1 MKNYICIN
9 GKKAELTEEQ
19 LRALNIGIKEKK
31 LADIAVGETFKVG
44 EHELI
49 VLEHDNG
56 NTAVLR
62 KDILCKMAFGK
73 SNNDYRKSDVK
84 SYLEKFAKE
93 MTAIIGE
100 ENLVKHKVD
109 LTSDDGL
116 KDYGEI
122 EELVSLLTAEKYRK
136 YVNIIDKYKLDC
148 WWWLLTPHSTDTHGN
163 SNWVKCVS
171 PRGSV
176 FSNFCSDRSSG
187 VRPFWIF
194 GSSIFVSCE
203 E

>member
-31 LADIAVGETFKVG
+31 LADIAVGETFKAG
-44 EHELI
+44 EHEFI
-49 VLEHDNG
+49 VLEHADG

-62 KDILCKMAFGK
+62 KDILCKMAFGED
-73 SNNDYRKSDVK
+73 NNDYRESNVK
-84 SYLEKFAKE
+84 SHLEKFAKE

-136 YVNIIDKYKLDC
+136 YVTIIDKYKLDC
-148 WWWLLTPHSTDTHGN
+148 WWWLLTPHSTDTHEN
-163 SNWVKCVS
+163 SAWVKCVS
-171 PRGSV
+171 PLGIVGLNDYYIR
-176 FSNFCSDRSSG
+176 G
-187 VRPFWIF
+187 VRPFCIF
-194 GSSIFVSCE
+194 KSDIFVSTD
-203 E
+203 

>member
-122 EELVSLLTAEKYRK
+122 EELVSLLTAEKCRK

-163 SNWVKCVS
+163 SSWVKCVS
-171 PRGSV
+171 PRGDIGGDICG
-176 FSNFCSDRSSG
+176 NYCIG
-187 VRPFWIF
+187 VRPFCIF
-194 GSSIFVSCE
+194 KSNIFVSGN
-203 E
+203 

>member
-148 WWWLLTPHSTDTHGN
+148 WWWRLTPHSTDTHGY

-171 PRGSV
+171 PRG
-176 FSNFCSDRSSG
+176 NIYGSSYDYVNYG

>member
-31 LADIAVGETFKVG
+31 LADIAVGETFKAG
-44 EHELI
+44 EHEFI
-49 VLEHDNG
+49 VLEHADG

-62 KDILCKMAFGK
+62 KDILCKMAFGED
-73 SNNDYRKSDVK
+73 NNDYRESNVK
-84 SYLEKFAKE
+84 SHLEKFAKE

-136 YVNIIDKYKLDC
+136 YVTIIDKYKLDC
-148 WWWLLTPHSTDTHGN
+148 WWWLLTPHSTDTHEN
-163 SNWVKCVS
+163 SAWVKCVS
-171 PRGSV
+171 PLGIINGDV
-176 FSNFCSDRSSG
+176 YDNFSNG
-187 VRPFWIF
+187 VRPFCIF
-194 GSSIFVSCE
+194 KSDIFVSTD
-203 E
+203 

>member
-9 GKKAELTEEQ
+9 GKKAKLTEEQ

-44 EHELI
+44 KHELI

-136 YVNIIDKYKLDC
+136 YVNIIDKYKLDY

-171 PRGSV
+171 PRGV
-176 FSNFCSDRSSG
+176 IDHDIYYGDNIG
-187 VRPFWIF
+187 VRPFCIF
-194 GSSIFVSCE
+194 KSNIFVSGN
-203 E
+203 

>member
-31 LADIAVGETFKVG
+31 LADIAVGETFKAG
-44 EHELI
+44 EHEFI
-49 VLEHDNG
+49 VLEHADG

-62 KDILCKMAFGK
+62 KDILCKMAFGED
-73 SNNDYRKSDVK
+73 NNDYRESNVK
-84 SYLEKFAKE
+84 SHLEKFAKE

-136 YVNIIDKYKLDC
+136 YVTIIDKYKLDC
-148 WWWLLTPHSTDTHGN
+148 WWWLLTPHSTDTHEN
-163 SNWVKCVS
+163 SAWVKCVS
-171 PRGSV
+171 PRGYVVNDSC
-176 FSNFCSDRSSG
+176 SNSSNG
-187 VRPFWIF
+187 VRPFCIF
-194 GSSIFVSCE
+194 KSDIFVSTD
-203 E
+203 

>member
-19 LRALNIGIKEKK
+19 LCALGICIKEKK
-31 LADIAVGETFKVG
+31 LADIAVGETFKAG
-44 EHELI
+44 DHEFI

-56 NTAVLR
+56 NTAVLL

-73 SNNDYRKSDVK
+73 DNNDYRKSDVK

-136 YVNIIDKYKLDC
+136 YVNIIDKYKPNC
-148 WWWLLTPHSTDTHGN
+148 WWWLSTPYSTKTHDN
-163 SNWVKCVS
+163 ASWVKCVS
-171 PRGSV
+171 PLGIIYDYY
-176 FSNFCSDRSSG
+176 FSDNYFG
-187 VRPFWIF
+187 VRPFCIF
-194 GSSIFVSCE
+194 KSDIFVSA
-203 E
+203 

>member
-31 LADIAVGETFKVG
+31 LADISVGETFKVG
-44 EHELI
+44 EHEFI
-49 VLEHDNG
+49 VLEHADG

-62 KDILCKMAFGK
+62 KDVLCKMAFGK
-73 SNNDYRKSDVK
+73 DNNDYRKSDVK

-93 MTAIIGE
+93 MAAIIGE
-100 ENLVKHKVD
+100 ENLAKHKVD

-148 WWWLLTPHSTDTHGN
+148 WWWLLTPHSTDTHKN

-171 PRGSV
+171 PRGNINGN
-176 FSNFCSDRSSG
+176 NFNSYFIG
-187 VRPFWIF
+187 VRPFCIF
-194 GSSIFVSCE
+194 GSSILVSCE

>member
-171 PRGSV
+171 PRGDFGSG
-176 FSNFCSDRSSG
+176 SYDYNDGG
-187 VRPFWIF
+187 VRPFCIF
-194 GSSIFVSCE
+194 KSNIFVSGN
-203 E
+203 

>member
-31 LADIAVGETFKVG
+31 LADIAVGETFKAG
-44 EHELI
+44 EHEFI
-49 VLEHDNG
+49 VLEHADG

-62 KDILCKMAFGK
+62 KDILCKMAF
-73 SNNDYRKSDVK
+73 SEDNNDYRESNVK
-84 SYLEKFAKE
+84 SHLEKFAKE

-136 YVNIIDKYKLDC
+136 YVTIIDKYKLDC
-148 WWWLLTPHSTDTHGN
+148 CWWLLTPHSTDTHEN
-163 SNWVKCVS
+163 SAWVKCVS
-171 PRGSV
+171 PHGNI
-176 FSNFCSDRSSG
+176 FSDIYISDNFG
-187 VRPFWIF
+187 VRPFCIF
-194 GSSIFVSCE
+194 KSDIFVSTD
-203 E
+203 

>member
-9 GKKAELTEEQ
+9 GKKAELTEGQ

-31 LADIAVGETFKVG
+31 LADITVGETFKVG
-44 EHELI
+44 EHEFI

-62 KDILCKMAFGK
+62 KDIICKMAFGK
-73 SNNDYRKSDVK
+73 DNNDYRESNVK
-84 SYLEKFAKE
+84 IHLEKFAKE

-136 YVNIIDKYKLDC
+136 YVTLIDKYKLDY
-148 WWWLLTPHSTDTHGN
+148 WWWLLTPHSTDTHEN
-163 SNWVKCVS
+163 SNWVKCVAPS
-171 PRGSV
+171 GAIFQISY
-176 FSNFCSDRSSG
+176 FFNIIG
-187 VRPFWIF
+187 VRPFCIF
-194 GSSIFVSCE
+194 KSNIFVSTN
-203 E
+203 